1 MDWKQLIS
9 EKRILSDGGHKK
21 ATSDLRSAFER
32 DFDRISFSFPFRR
45 LQDKTQT
52 IPLPKYDFIHTRL
65 THSLE
70 TSSVG
75 RSLGRIVGRY
85 IIGEYKLKDINE
97 HDFGAIVSSACLA
110 HDIGNPPFGHAGEGA
125 ISDFFRTTGL
135 YIKDK
140 LKTINNYSDIDKRWN
155 DFANVEGNALG
166 FHTIT
171 KKHYRGFDLTLT
183 TLAAFTKYP
192 RESKINN
199 KNNVRVSQKKYGFF
213 FADRETFKGIADELG
228 LRSLNENKDDYTWCR
243 HPLAFLTEAADD
255 ICYRLIDF
263 EDGVRTGLI
272 DFKKAEKL
280 LNKISGIDLRD
291 KSYKE
296 LFSNNERLGYLRSK
310 AIFNMIYDIAAEFI
324 KNEKDILSG
333 DFDEALIK
341 KSKYHGTLIK
351 IEGEVKK
358 KVYKSTSVLELE
370 ATGFEVLGGLLH
382 YFIGSGNSKKTER
395 LSSESLHW
403 QKINELL
410 PEQFKSKKNE
420 NNLYN
425 DILKI
430 IDYVAGMSDSYAIK
444 VYRKLKGI
452 EIG

>member
-9 EKRILSDGGHKK
+9 KKRIHSGGREK
-21 ATSDLRSAFER
+21 ATSDLRSEFER
-32 DFDRISFSFPFRR
+32 DFDRISFSYPFRR

-52 IPLPKYDFIHTRL
+52 IPLPKHDFIHTRL

-75 RSLGRIVGRY
+75 RSLGRIVGKY
-85 IIGEYKLKDINE
+85 IIDNYKLADITE

-110 HDIGNPPFGHAGEGA
+110 HDIGNPPFGHAGEKA
-125 ISDFFRTTGL
+125 ISDFFRTTGA

-140 LKTINNYSDIDKRWN
+140 YNYVDKQWN
-155 DFANVEGNALG
+155 DFVNVEGNALG
-166 FHTIT
+166 FHTVT
-171 KKHYRGFDLTLT
+171 KKNYRGFDLTLT

-199 KNNVRVSQKKYGFF
+199 KNNGRISQKKYGFF
-213 FADRETFKGIADELG
+213 YADRKNFKYIADELG
-228 LRSLNENKDDYTWCR
+228 LRSLSENKDDYTWCR

-263 EDGVRTGLI
+263 EDGVRTGLV
-272 DFKKAEKL
+272 DFEKAEKL
-280 LNKISGIDLRD
+280 VNEISNIDLED
-291 KSYKE
+291 KFYKN
-296 LFSNNERLGYLRSK
+296 LFSNNERLGYLRGK
-310 AIFNMIYDIAAEFI
+310 AIFNMIYDVAYEFI
-324 KNEKDILSG
+324 KNEKGILSG
-333 DFDEALIK
+333 DFDEALIE
-341 KSKYHGTLIK
+341 KSTYHDTLIK

-382 YFIGSGNSKKTER
+382 YFIGSGDSEKTER
-395 LSSESLHW
+395 LSRESFHW

-410 PEQFKSKKNE
+410 PEEFKSTENE
-420 NNLYN
+420 SNLYN
-425 DILKI
+425 NILKI